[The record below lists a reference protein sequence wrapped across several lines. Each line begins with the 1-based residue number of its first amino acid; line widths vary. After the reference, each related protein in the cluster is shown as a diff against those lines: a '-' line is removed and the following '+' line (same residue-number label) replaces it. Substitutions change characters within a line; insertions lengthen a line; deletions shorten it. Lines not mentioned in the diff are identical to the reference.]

1 MESHAV
7 HRSFYNK
14 AALFVFLLCAFGNL
28 SLGGS
33 TGDDGPPMD
42 AARQSYDE
50 VFLSKSY
57 SPMMKWDVA
66 RKASNLSAEQ
76 RQALWRLISD
86 LDNEDAWY
94 YALTALVSANDTSS
108 VQEISQQLIEKNNRY
123 HALALGHLGDKTAV
137 PALQEALLQ
146 TNRSYVKEDVCMAL
160 RMLGVPANVEIP
172 VETTNGIVDIQ
183 LSVSPA
189 SVSAS
194 REFVLGVVITNN
206 TDKQVRITPRELF
219 YARHLAVFSSEGHY
233 VFPIRQFLGIAAQEN
248 LFIGISP
255 GESVTV
261 EETCAVHIEDASPG
275 DWPVKTEK
283 IWVLRGATG
292 TWAFDVGPFVPG
304 KDCEIKLV
312 VECDSVVS
320 DVGDKPL
327 GESSAHGGRA
337 TSNCA
342 ILRIQ

>member
-1 MESHAV
+1 
-7 HRSFYNK
+7 
-14 AALFVFLLCAFGNL
+14 
-28 SLGGS
+28 
-33 TGDDGPPMD
+33 
-42 AARQSYDE
+42 
-50 VFLSKSY
+50 
-57 SPMMKWDVA
+57 
-66 RKASNLSAEQ
+66 
-76 RQALWRLISD
+76 
-86 LDNEDAWY
+86 
-94 YALTALVSANDTSS
+94 
-108 VQEISQQLIEKNNRY
+108 
-123 HALALGHLGDKTAV
+123 
-137 PALQEALLQ
+137 
-146 TNRSYVKEDVCMAL
+146 MAL